1 MAESSDPRQI
11 RLRSIVVISLVAL
24 ALSVAIWGAVYL
36 LTAAGMR

>member
-1 MAESSDPRQI
+1 MAEGSDPRQI
-11 RLRSIVVISLVAL
+11 QLRSFAMISLVAL